1 MPRTTGSETFSSST
15 RARLVNG
22 SAAVVAIDR
31 VRQAKAK
38 AKARKENIKNLDHGF
53 STGSNWRPPQQRRRR
68 RDCLCQENSH
78 DQGKARRLQGHKPRV
93 AAGCRAQ
100 GTHSISLSQIFCHL
114 HVFIIFAILRFSYY
128 FILLDQDVVSST
140 GINPALIE
148 DVQVGNVL
156 PNGGGIICAST
167 ETYCL

>member
-1 MPRTTGSETFSSST
+1 MASRLGQIGGHLSNADDVVIVYAKRTPMT
-15 RARLVNG
+15 RAKRGGFKDTNPEWLL
-22 SAAVVAIDR
+22 AAVLKVLTRSPFLKYFVI
-31 VRQAKAK
+31 
-38 AKARKENIKNLDHGF
+38 
-53 STGSNWRPPQQRRRR
+53 P
-68 RDCLCQENSH
+68 CL
-78 DQGKARRLQGHKPRV
+78 
-93 AAGCRAQ
+93 
-100 GTHSISLSQIFCHL
+100 
-114 HVFIIFAILRFSYY
+114 IIFAILRFSYY